1 MPALT
6 IEGLDESTLESLTV
20 MASEQG
26 ATVEEMARSIL
37 ISLAGS
43 RGKVTLVERLRAL
56 RSQDPEAPSLATSA
70 IVRAERAARAAR
82 ILGDDETAAWAR
94 GYREATGT
102 PQSSSRRDGEAA

>member
-6 IEGLDESTLESLTV
+6 IDGLDDGTLQSLTI

-26 ATVEEMARSIL
+26 ATVEEMARAIL

-43 RGKVTLVERLRAL
+43 HGKGTLIERLRAL
-56 RSQDPEAPSLATSA
+56 RSQDADAPSLATSA

-94 GYREATGT
+94 GYQEATGAA
-102 PQSSSRRDGEAA
+102 QSSGRRDGEAA